1 MRGERG
7 GGWGWGREEEDVVG
21 AETLWTQST
30 AWSFPMISEREWARL
45 MRDVRLGMVFEV
57 SWRRERRDIGLL
69 LEGIPSGVSKTSPK
83 RQASSLVTGS

>member
-45 MRDVRLGMVFEV
+45 MRDVRLGMGFA
-57 SWRRERRDIGLL
+57 WGRERREIGRL
-69 LEGIPSGVSKTSPK
+69 LEVIPCGVSKTRPK
-83 RQASSLVTGS
+83 RQASSLVMGS